1 MTNHPIS
8 RTEVKN
14 DTVQDDFAEVLEDL
28 NETPDNLDTDK
39 AFLDILGE
47 VVVAHPSEQVTAKF
61 SEIASGLN
69 DFLQR
74 ANPLPT
80 GVRKFEDYVYLST
93 EERYY
98 KKSNPAVSMKQGGF
112 NAELYNDIPT
122 DENGRKV
129 EGSAHWY
136 FIKTVGQTADT
147 LSYAPSKPKLFV
159 EFGKRCLN
167 TFTEPTYPKLE
178 SHEGNV
184 AVEAVKK
191 HLERYYPESHE
202 DIIKWWAHNVQKPG
216 DKILWALAFIGI
228 EGSGKSLSEK
238 VLRTVMTDT
247 LVKNVSSRVINS
259 DFTDWSWG
267 SCVCAID
274 ELSMEKKSTMDTF
287 KDVISNG
294 QLSINRKGHSVIEG
308 VRNTQ
313 NYIITSNHADALPVS
328 ATDRRWLISDDRIAS
343 LYDVKQEHGE
353 DYYHWMSESVL
364 KENAGALR
372 SWLLS
377 IDITGF
383 NTIIA
388 PMTSSKREMF
398 EQTRSYEYHIVKDLI
413 DDNQLDPGMVSSKII
428 GRLYKEESSQGI
440 NPKKL
445 GIVLKELGLR
455 PKQKTV
461 KDKAKL
467 NHTIYYNP
475 NVYDAEDMSNDEIKG
490 IVGIDTGGFLRVD

>member
-1 MTNHPIS
+1 MTNKSHENNPI
-8 RTEVKN
+8 EM
-14 DTVQDDFAEVLEDL
+14 
-28 NETPDNLDTDK
+28 PDNLDTDK
-39 AFLDILGE
+39 AFLDLLGE
-47 VVVAHPSEQVTAKF
+47 AVVAQPSEQMTAKF
-61 SEIASGLN
+61 SEIASGLSE
-69 DFLQR
+69 FLQLT
-74 ANPLPT
+74 NPLNT
-80 GVRKFEDYVYLST
+80 GTRKFEDYVYLST

-98 KKSNPAVSMKQGGF
+98 KKSNPAISLKQGGF
-112 NAELYNDIPT
+112 NAELHNDIPT
-122 DENGRKV
+122 DDSGKKT

-136 FIKTVGQTADT
+136 FIKNVCQTADT
-147 LSYAPSKPKLFV
+147 LSYAPSKPKLFN

-167 TFTEPTYPKLE
+167 TFSEPAYPTLQA
-178 SHEGNV
+178 HDNNV

-238 VLRTVMTDT
+238 VLRTVMTDS

-294 QLSINRKGHSVIEG
+294 QLSINRKGFTVIDG

-328 ATDRRWLISDDRIAS
+328 ASDRRWLVSDDRIAV
-343 LYDVKQEHGE
+343 LTDVKQEHGA
-353 DYYHWMSESVL
+353 DYYHWMSEQVL
-364 KENAGALR
+364 KQNAGALR

-377 IDITGF
+377 INLEGF

-398 EQTRSYEYHIVKDLI
+398 EQTRSYDYHLVKELI
-413 DDNQLDPGMVSSKII
+413 DDNQMDPCMVSSKII
-428 GRLYKEESSQGI
+428 GRLFKDETNQAI

-445 GIVLKELGLR
+445 GIVLKEMGLR
-455 PKQKTV
+455 AKEKTV
-461 KDKAKL
+461 KDKVKH
-467 NHTIYYNP
+467 NHTIYYDP
-475 NVYDAEDMSNDEIKG
+475 KTYEADKMSNDEVKA
-490 IVGIDTGGFLRVD
+490 IVGIDTEGFVRV